1 MKAITSDWSLRGR
14 SLARLSRSARS
25 ESSDNAE
32 RWETSTSK
40 PLRAESLIP
49 LGVPTA
55 ASRSA
60 ASRGVTVPP
69 SSVNVL
75 QKASCEASVGA
86 PVALPPAVG
95 DEDDEP
101 PHAASIPPST
111 SAPAATAVFFRYMDV
126 LSLGSSVACLRA
138 PHARGTSRQCP
149 WFEDRGRLVQGAG
162 EQLQVLGPR
171 HLADA
176 ERGQVRRLPLGV
188 DDPLET
194 VVEDL
199 DQRQQGDLGGVG
211 LVVEHRLP

>member
-55 ASRSA
+55 ANRSA
-60 ASRGVTVPP
+60 ASCGVTLPP
-69 SSVNVL
+69 SSVKVL
-75 QKASCEASVGA
+75 QKSSCEASVGA
-86 PVALPPAVG
+86 PVPPPPAVG

-111 SAPAATAVFFRYMDV
+111 STPAATAVFFGYMDV
-126 LSLGSSVACLRA
+126 LSLGSSVACRRA
-138 PHARGTSRQCP
+138 PPGRGPQRQCP
-149 WFEDRGRLVQGAG
+149 WCEDRVGGVQHSGQQA
-162 EQLQVLGPR
+162 EVLGPR

-188 DDPLET
+188 DDP
-194 VVEDL
+194 
-199 DQRQQGDLGGVG
+199 
-211 LVVEHRLP
+211 